1 MLACSN
7 ETVVPK
13 DKPLLKFGFDLKG
26 HNFFADGMGDL

>member
-1 MLACSN
+1 MLAFSN

-13 DKPLLKFGFDLKG
+13 DKSLLKFRFDLKG